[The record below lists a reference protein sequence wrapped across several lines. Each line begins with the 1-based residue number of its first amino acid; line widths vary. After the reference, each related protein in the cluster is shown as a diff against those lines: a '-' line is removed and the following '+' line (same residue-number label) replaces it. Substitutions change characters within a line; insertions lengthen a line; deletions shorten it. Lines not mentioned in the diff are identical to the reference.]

1 MLRRGMCLSSLIRI
15 SWSTTRKHWG
25 FEAAHYGLEIVYE
38 DMTQILNE
46 TKLYRNEVG
55 SRTKRH
61 VNRPFCT
68 LCLHFFV
75 LLLTGYTKYTFLL
88 SALNYSE
95 N

>member
-55 SRTKRH
+55 SRKKRH
-61 VNRPFCT
+61 VNR
-68 LCLHFFV
+68 LLHIMLAFFRV
-75 LLLTGYTKYTFLL
+75 VVNWLY
-88 SALNYSE
+88 
-95 N
+95 